1 MLNVIDNYSNCKYI
15 HSYWY
20 NNIIIDLSKDKLNPD
35 EIEIDSQ
42 EESLKKYN
50 AFRDTIIKKSNIC
63 EKQDS
68 MKKVYLKG
76 KTSDYSRKDY
86 SKRYSSQDT
95 YSKKYDSPPVKPR
108 VEEYRQGERRILLD
122 SFSKPKLCD
131 LPVKP
136 RIEEYRQGERRI
148 LLDSFSKPKLRDY

>member
-1 MLNVIDNYSNCKYI
+1 MIIFRDNCKSKYI
-15 HSYWY
+15 SSERFGTDESDSYWY
-20 NNIIIDLSKDKLNPD
+20 NNIIIDQSKDKLNPD

-42 EESLKKYN
+42 EESLKRYN

-68 MKKVYLKG
+68 MKKVYLNG

-86 SKRYSSQDT
+86 SKRYSSHDT
-95 YSKKYDSPPVKPR
+95 YSKKYDSPPVKSR
-108 VEEYRQGERRILLD
+108 V
-122 SFSKPKLCD
+122 
-131 LPVKP
+131 
-136 RIEEYRQGERRI
+136 EEYRQGERRI

>member
-1 MLNVIDNYSNCKYI
+1 MIIFRDNCKSKYI
-15 HSYWY
+15 SSERFGTDESDSYWY
-20 NNIIIDLSKDKLNPD
+20 NNIIIDQSKDKLNPD

-42 EESLKKYN
+42 EESLKRYN
-50 AFRDTIIKKSNIC
+50 AFRDTIILKSNVY

-76 KTSDYSRKDY
+76 KTSDYSRKVF
-86 SKRYSSQDT
+86 Q
-95 YSKKYDSPPVKPR
+95 KKYDSPPVK
-108 VEEYRQGERRILLD
+108 L
-122 SFSKPKLCD
+122 
-131 LPVKP
+131 